1 MALVRSSI
9 NPLRAL
15 ALLAGLLALLFAFAP
30 RAHSWEVCN
39 ETSFIMR
46 VATATTI
53 EGELIPKGW
62 SRARPGQCLS
72 VEAQPNTP
80 RYVYAESTPAYQGGI
95 REWKGNHTLCAAPD
109 DFESNTN
116 VTCPLQG
123 LESRD
128 YLAVD
133 PSQQKTSLVETQNFG
148 SKAVTAGMQR
158 LLRDLGYRVPNIDG
172 QKGRQT
178 NRAIT
183 KFLTDNALAK
193 TLDDSAKLDALE
205 AAALKRQ
212 DEIGITICNETDAQ
226 IWSAVAYRKGASWE
240 SRGWWAIEAA
250 QCLRPH
256 TQSIKAFDAHIF
268 ALKENEGEADH
279 ILKSTA
285 AVPSQFCI
293 AESRFSVLG
302 RENCKARGYAP
313 ASFRPLPNDKD
324 GVTIRVSANDFAA
337 RKKGGLRQ

>member
-1 MALVRSSI
+1 MALVRSYI

-15 ALLAGLLALLFAFAP
+15 GLIAGLITLLIACAP
-30 RAHSWEVCN
+30 RAHSWDVCN
-39 ETSFIMR
+39 ETSYILR

-62 SRARPGQCLS
+62 SRARPGQCLNFD
-72 VEAQPNTP
+72 AAPNTP
-80 RYVYAESTPAYQGGI
+80 RYVYAESVTAYQGGI
-95 REWKGNHTLCAAPD
+95 REWKGNYPLCASPD

-123 LESRD
+123 LESRK

-133 PSQQKTSLVETQNFG
+133 PTQLKTSLVETQDYG
-148 SKAVTAGMQR
+148 SKAVTAGLQR
-158 LLRDLGYRVPNIDG
+158 FLRDLGYRVPNIDG

-178 NRAIT
+178 SRAIT
-183 KFLTDNALAK
+183 KFLTDNELAK
-193 TLDDSAKLDALE
+193 TLDDAAKLDALE

-212 DEIGITICNETDAQ
+212 NEIGVTICNETESQ

-240 SRGWWAIEAA
+240 SRGWWAITAG

-256 TQSIKAFDAHIF
+256 TESIKAYDAHIF
-268 ALKENEGEADH
+268 ALQEIEGEADY

-324 GVTIRVSANDFAA
+324 GVTVRVSPNDFAP